1 MTNLLILIAT
11 LFFVS
16 VSLIGYGTIFLKIFS
31 KDTQITNFGFL
42 GIFGLVLSIFISYF
56 TNFFLPHN
64 YIFNSIYLI
73 IGLFGFL
80 ILIKQLS
87 RELLKKEVISCVVI
101 FSIALISL
109 LISKNHDDF
118 PYYHFVYTYNLTQ
131 FELNIGIGQFNHGF
145 RTPSSIFY
153 INSLFFLPL
162 IKYFSFNFTA
172 VIILIFANIIL
183 LKKIGIIF
191 SSKILSFKKKLSQPY
206 VIILFSLLSLMFI
219 NIFFYRIGEHGTDRS
234 AQILVMLLVIEI
246 IDALQ
251 RKNYNNI
258 INLKIF
264 TLVIFIISLKAFYI
278 LYLLLLLP
286 LYYSYYQSFKSHSLI
301 IKKLLSRYLFFYFFI
316 FLLILSSYFFN
327 TGCLLYPV
335 KITCFDNLS
344 WSIPIKQVEL
354 MNQWYQQWSKAGAA
368 PGFRVDNPEIYI
380 KHFNWVANWIDKY
393 FFNKVSDFLLGI
405 IFLSLVILI
414 SFQMKSKYKDEFKI
428 NKKYLFLYIMILIL
442 FFEWF
447 YNHPALR
454 YGGYNLISI
463 IFFLPISIY
472 LSGKKITVKNLKLL
486 ITIFVILTFFIF
498 SGRNINRIY
507 KENTLYEYNPLVQPF
522 YEVDA
527 TYFNEYKNLKKII
540 SNYYNCKENN
550 DCLENKLKM
559 KYGFFI
565 FEN

>member
-1 MTNLLILIAT
+1 MINLLILIIT
-11 LFFVS
+11 FFFIS
-16 VSLIGYGTIFLKIFS
+16 ISIIGYGSIFLKIFYRES
-31 KDTQITNFGFL
+31 QILNFGYL
-42 GIFGLVLSIFISYF
+42 GIFGLVFSIFISYF
-56 TNFFLPHN
+56 TNFFLPHD
-64 YIFNSIYLI
+64 YIFNLIFLI
-73 IGLFGFL
+73 IGLIGF
-80 ILIKQLS
+80 IFFIKQFS
-87 RELLKKEVISCVVI
+87 RHLLKKEFISFVVI
-101 FSIALISL
+101 FSIVLTSL
-109 LISKNHDDF
+109 LIFKNHDDF

-131 FELNIGIGQFNHGF
+131 FDLNIGIGQFNHGF

-172 VIILIFANIIL
+172 VLVLLFANIIL
-183 LKKIGIIF
+183 LKKIGITF
-191 SSKILSFKKKLSQPY
+191 SSKILSFKKELNQPY

-234 AQILVMLLVIEI
+234 AQILVMLLIIEI
-246 IDALQ
+246 IYALH
-251 RKNYNNI
+251 KKDFDNI
-258 INLKIF
+258 LNLKIF
-264 TLVIFIISLKAFYI
+264 TLFIFIISLKAFYI

-286 LYYSYYQSFKSHSLI
+286 LYYSYYKSFKSHYLV
-301 IKKLLSRYLFFYFFI
+301 IKNLLSGYLYFYFLI

-327 TGCLLYPV
+327 TGCLLYPIE
-335 KITCFDNLS
+335 ITCFDNLS
-344 WSIPIKQVEL
+344 WSIPIKEVEL

-380 KHFNWVANWIDKY
+380 KYFNWVENWIDKY

-405 IFLSLVILI
+405 IFLSLVIFT
-414 SFQMKSKYKDEFKI
+414 SFKMNSKNKDRFKIGKKYK
-428 NKKYLFLYIMILIL
+428 FLYIIVLIL

-472 LSGKKITVKNLKLL
+472 LSAKKISVKNLKLL
-486 ITIFVILTFFIF
+486 ITIFVILTFIIF

-507 KENTLYEYNPLVQPF
+507 KENILYDYNPFKQPF
-522 YEVDA
+522 YKVEIA
-527 TYFNEYKNLKKII
+527 YFNEYKNLKKLI
-540 SNYYNCKENN
+540 SNYYNCKQNN
-550 DCLENKLKM
+550 DCSENRLKM

-565 FEN
+565 FNN

>member
-1 MTNLLILIAT
+1 MTNLLILIIT
-11 LFFVS
+11 FFFVS
-16 VSLIGYGTIFLKIFS
+16 ISLIGYGIIFLKIFGKGS
-31 KDTQITNFGFL
+31 QTSNFGYL
-42 GIFGLVLSIFISYF
+42 GIYGLVFSIFISYF
-56 TNFFLPHN
+56 TNFFLPHD
-64 YIFNSIYLI
+64 YIFNSIYLVVGLLGFI
-73 IGLFGFL
+73 IF
-80 ILIKQLS
+80 IKKFS
-87 RELLKKEVISCVVI
+87 RDLLKKEFISFVVI
-101 FSIALISL
+101 FSIALLSL

-131 FELNIGIGQFNHGF
+131 FDLNIGIGQFNHGF

-183 LKKIGIIF
+183 LKKIGITF
-191 SSKILSFKKKLSQPY
+191 SSKILSFKKGLYQPY
-206 VIILFSLLSLMFI
+206 VIILFSLLSFMFI

-234 AQILVMLLVIEI
+234 AQILVMLLIIEI

-251 RKNYNNI
+251 RKNFNNI
-258 INLKIF
+258 LNLKIF

-286 LYYSYYQSFKSHSLI
+286 LYYSYYKLFKSHGLV
-301 IKKLLSRYLFFYFFI
+301 IKNFLSGYLFFYFFI

-327 TGCLLYPV
+327 TCCLIYPV
-335 KITCFDNLS
+335 QITCFDNLS
-344 WSIPIKQVEL
+344 WSIPIKQVEQ
-354 MNQWYQQWSKAGAA
+354 MSQWYQQWSKAGAA
-368 PGFRVDNPEIYI
+368 PGFRVDNPETYI
-380 KHFNWVANWIDKY
+380 QHFNWVANWIDKY

-405 IFLSLVILI
+405 IFLSLVVFI
-414 SFQMKSKYKDEFKI
+414 SFQMNSKNKNRFKI
-428 NKKYLFLYIMILIL
+428 NKKYLILYITILIL

-472 LSGKKITVKNLKLL
+472 LSAKKINNKNLKLL
-486 ITIFVILTFFIF
+486 ITTFVVLSFVIF
-498 SGRNINRIY
+498 SGRNVNRIY
-507 KENTLYEYNPLVQPF
+507 KENILYKYNPFKQPF
-522 YEVDA
+522 YKVDA
-527 TYFNEYKNLKKII
+527 AYFNEYKNLKKII
-540 SNYYNCKENN
+540 SSYYNCKQNN
-550 DCLENKLKM
+550 DCSENRLKM
-559 KYGFFI
+559 KHGFFI

>member
-1 MTNLLILIAT
+1 MINLLILIVT
-11 LFFVS
+11 FFFVS
-16 VSLIGYGTIFLKIFS
+16 ISLIGYGTIFLKIFS
-31 KDTQITNFGFL
+31 KDSKISNFGYL
-42 GIFGLVLSIFISYF
+42 GIFGLVFSIFISYF
-56 TNFFLPHN
+56 TNFFLPHD

-73 IGLFGFL
+73 VGLIGFTAL
-80 ILIKQLS
+80 INQFSKD
-87 RELLKKEVISCVVI
+87 LLKKEFISFVVI

-109 LISKNHDDF
+109 LIFKNHDDF

-131 FELNIGIGQFNHGF
+131 FDLNIGIGQFNHGF

-153 INSLFFLPL
+153 INSLFFLPF

-172 VIILIFANIIL
+172 VIVLIFANIIL
-183 LKKIGIIF
+183 LKKIGITF
-191 SSKILSFKKKLSQPY
+191 SSKILSFKKELNQPY
-206 VIILFSLLSLMFI
+206 VIILFSLLSFMFI
-219 NIFFYRIGEHGTDRS
+219 NIFFYRIGEHGTDRT
-234 AQILVMLLVIEI
+234 AQILVMILVIEI

-251 RKNYNNI
+251 RKNYNDI
-258 INLKIF
+258 LNLKIF

-286 LYYSYYQSFKSHSLI
+286 LYHSYYQSFKSHGLI
-301 IKKLLSRYLFFYFFI
+301 IKNLFSGYLFFYFCI

-335 KITCFDNLS
+335 EITCFDNLS
-344 WSIPIKQVEL
+344 WSIPIKQVEQ

-368 PGFRVDNPEIYI
+368 PGFRVESPEIYI

-405 IFLSLVILI
+405 IFLSLVIFT
-414 SFQMKSKYKDEFKI
+414 SFKMNSKNKDRFKIGKKYK
-428 NKKYLFLYIMILIL
+428 FLYIIILIL

-454 YGGYNLISI
+454 YGGFNLISI

-472 LSGKKITVKNLKLL
+472 LSAKKISVKNLKLL
-486 ITIFVILTFFIF
+486 ITIFVILTFIIF

-507 KENTLYEYNPLVQPF
+507 KENILYDYNPFKQPF
-522 YEVDA
+522 YKVEIA
-527 TYFNEYKNLKKII
+527 YFNEYKNLKKLI
-540 SNYYNCKENN
+540 SNYYNCKQNN
-550 DCLENKLKM
+550 DCSENRLKM

-565 FEN
+565 FNN